1 MAGVARGKLGGPLVL
16 VSPIDGIV
24 LEQGV
29 QLGQR
34 VDGSA
39 LIYRIAKLSPLW
51 LEIQAPLNIA
61 SGLREG
67 MPVKIAGSE
76 VSGKLIAV
84 GRAVD
89 PASQTVLLRA
99 AVGKGAETLIP
110 GQVIE
115 VEVANPNGTQQRLPA
130 SALIREQG
138 KTLVFVQTASGDKGV
153 SFSERPVR
161 VVSQGGDSVMVDGI
175 AVNERV
181 AVKGLSGLKA
191 MLTGVGK

>member
-1 MAGVARGKLGGPLVL
+1 MGDHYFVPVA
-16 VSPIDGIV
+16 
-24 LEQGV
+24 
-29 QLGQR
+29 
-34 VDGSA
+34 
-39 LIYRIAKLSPLW
+39 
-51 LEIQAPLNIA
+51 
-61 SGLREG
+61 
-67 MPVKIAGSE
+67 VKIAGSE

-99 AVGKGAETLIP
+99 AVSKGAEMLIP

-115 VEVANPNGTQQRLPA
+115 VEVAGPNGAQQRLPA

-138 KTLVFVQTASGDKGV
+138 KTLVFVQTASSDKGV

-161 VVSQGGDSVMVDGI
+161 VVSQGGDTVMVDGVT
-175 AVNERV
+175 ANERV